1 MDAADLYQEIFDRLS
16 SLGDAEV
23 FLMSGGSVFGMES
36 FSGLRLIANSLC
48 QAYGIDGAGRLS
60 APDKTSLDRLDEAG
74 KALTELVA
82 GCGLSFVLCYHFSGT
97 SEWNLAYSDD
107 LGLDGAREELIHFVH
122 GGIDMSY
129 VG

>member
-1 MDAADLYQEIFDRLS
+1 MEAQDLYQEIFDT
-16 SLGDAEV
+16 LGDPEILLLSENEV
-23 FLMSGGSVFGMES
+23 YGMDS
-36 FSGLRLIANSLC
+36 FSGLRLLGNCLC
-48 QAYGIDGAGRLS
+48 QAHGIVDESPPA
-60 APDKTSLDRLDEAG
+60 APADKTLLDRLGEA
-74 KALTELVA
+74 KLALAKLFA
-82 GCGLSFVLCYHFSGT
+82 RCGLSFVLCYHVPGT